1 MAEEAAGSDGDGPSP
16 GNEPAFHQ
24 TSVQS
29 GDGTQINARKIDAV
43 HVHVHL
49 RQWWV
54 ELARAIRR
62 LARGADRPAATA
74 EELARAADELASAV
88 GKRWQAEARLRR
100 LDDPMRLPVF
110 WAKADEETFDSDHPE
125 NVWGDRDAE
134 DLTGDLDRI
143 AELHERLPYS
153 RLVVLGDV
161 GSGKTVLSQRFVLE
175 RLAGREPGAAVPEIF
190 SLGSWNLD
198 EDSLDAWLSRQL
210 IRDQPWLRALTADGG
225 TTLADE
231 LVRGNLILPVLD
243 GFDEIP
249 ERLRDKARNQLDDA
263 SRPYVLTSRVDA
275 YRQAVLD
282 TRGLHRAAV
291 ITLAG
296 LSPDAAV
303 EYLRRSSP
311 PKAGSGWEQ
320 VRQEMSADPDGPL
333 GTALST
339 PLMVHLAAIVHG
351 ERGTGGPKGA
361 ARGPEALLRAGRSGT
376 RDTVEDG
383 LLSGFLP
390 VVYRDGTEDED
401 RARVQEWL
409 GYLAHQLGDGH
420 DLKWWELGSRTLSRP
435 VRTVLVGTVTGLAF
449 GLFDTVVVWSLMPFV
464 TPKPPYWIAAAPLH
478 GAGLGLLTGIG
489 FGLVY
494 AFTDGGGAREP
505 SGVSMRLLGRT
516 RPSRRTLGR
525 RLAVGLTGGFGF
537 GFVTW
542 FAAALVYG
550 VVTGTA
556 LVPALLA
563 GLRNGLVGGLV
574 SGPALGLAYGGG
586 AGGPEEERPRLKGVI
601 GHFRRR
607 IWPRLTIGYAAAFS
621 GGLVFSVMG
630 PLVSDLAT
638 GGGAGLGTVLV
649 SAFVSGLG
657 YGPMLGLV
665 YALTTALSA
674 PIPPDSTNAPD
685 RLLRTSRTALLQQSL
700 LNTLVF
706 GVVGWLVFG
715 SAGNF
720 PDWAFYTLD
729 FGLGIA
735 MAYGLA
741 LTAWGHWMVLARIWL
756 PLTGRLPWAVHA
768 FLKDA
773 HRRGVLRHSGAVYQ
787 FRHALLKEHLA
798 RTYKD
803 QEEKG

>member
-1 MAEEAAGSDGDGPSP
+1 MAEEPAGGDGGGPSP

-24 TSVQS
+24 TSVQN
-29 GDGTQINARKIDAV
+29 GDGTQINAQKIGAV

-54 ELARAIRR
+54 ELARVIRR

-74 EELARAADELASAV
+74 EELARTADELASAV

-100 LDDPMRLPVF
+100 LDDPMRLPVL
-110 WAKADEETFDSDHPE
+110 WAKADEETFESDHPE
-125 NVWGDRDAE
+125 NVWGDRAE
-134 DLTGDLDRI
+134 ESLTGDLDRI
-143 AELHERLPYS
+143 AELHERLPYR

-210 IRDQPWLRALTADGG
+210 IRDQPWLRALTADGR

-231 LVRGNLILPVLD
+231 LVRGNLIMPVLD

-291 ITLAG
+291 ITLVG
-296 LSPDAAV
+296 LSPVAAV
-303 EYLRRSSP
+303 EYLRLSSP
-311 PKAGSGWEQ
+311 PKAGSGWKQ

-351 ERGTGGPKGA
+351 ERGTGGPEGA

-390 VVYRDGTEDED
+390 VVYRDGTEDDD

-435 VRTVLVGTVTGLAF
+435 TRTVLVGTVTGLAF
-449 GLFDTVVVWSLMPFV
+449 GLLDMLVLWSLMPFV
-464 TPKPPYWIAAAPLH
+464 VPKPPYWVAAVPLN
-478 GAGLGLLTGIG
+478 GAFLGLLTGTG
-489 FGLVY
+489 FGLVN
-494 AFTDGGGAREP
+494 ALTHGGRARVP
-505 SGVSMRLLGRT
+505 AGVTMRLLGGT
-516 RPSRRTLGR
+516 RPSRRTFGR
-525 RLAVGLTGGFGF
+525 RLLVGLTGGFGF

-542 FAAALVYG
+542 LATGLAVGAVN
-550 VVTGTA
+550 GTA
-556 LVPALLA
+556 LGPTLLTGLRYGLA
-563 GLRNGLVGGLV
+563 GGLGSGL
-574 SGPALGLAYGGG
+574 ALGLAYGGG
-586 AGGPEEERPRLKGVI
+586 GGGPAVRRLRLRGVI
-601 GHFRRR
+601 RHFRRVVG
-607 IWPRLTIGYAAAFS
+607 PRLMIGYAAAFS
-621 GGLVFSVMG
+621 AGLVFSIVG
-630 PLVSDLAT
+630 PLVTDLAT
-638 GGGAGLGTVLV
+638 GDGAALGTVLA
-649 SAFVSGLG
+649 SAVASALG
-657 YGPMLGLV
+657 YGPVVGLA
-665 YALTTALSA
+665 YALSA
-674 PIPPDSTNAPD
+674 ALAAPLPAGSTNDPA
-685 RLLRTSRTALLQQSL
+685 RLLRTSRTAVLQQSL
-700 LNTLVF
+700 ANTLVF
-706 GVVGWLVFG
+706 GVVGWLFYG
-715 SAGNF
+715 RAGDI
-720 PDWAFYTLD
+720 PDWAYFTLVL
-729 FGLGIA
+729 GLGLGL
-735 MAYGLA
+735 AYGLA
-741 LTAWGHWMVLARIWL
+741 LTAWGHWIALSRVWL
-756 PLTGRLPWAVHA
+756 PLTGRLPRDVDA

-798 RTYKD
+798 RMYKD
-803 QEEKG
+803 EEEKG